1 MPRPSWSGH
10 LRLSLVSCPIYL
22 APATSESERIR
33 LNQINQA
40 TGNRISLR
48 TVDSQTGKEVDR
60 SQIVKGYQYEKGQ
73 YVILD
78 KQDLDQIQIESTKI
92 LDLTRFVDRASV
104 NPLYLDAP
112 YYIYPEGKTGIE
124 AFRVIAQALIN
135 RKKAAIGR
143 VVLSSREHPVMVE
156 PFGDGLLM
164 SILRTADEVREAEY
178 DLPDDKLDT
187 EMVQLA
193 ETILDRL
200 AGEWDPAGFHDR
212 YQDALRELVEAKV
225 KGLPAAAPRPVSA
238 PSNVIDLMAA
248 LKKSVAESPPMAASK
263 RNKKPAA
270 RDRRQGNILLP
281 VKGSGGGVR
290 ASTAKAEAQR
300 ASSRRKKA

>member
-33 LNQINQA
+33 LNQINPA
-40 TGNRISLR
+40 TGNRISLK
-48 TVDSQTGKEVDR
+48 TVDSESGKEVDR

-78 KQDLDQIQIESTKI
+78 KDELDQIQIESNKI
-92 LDLTRFVDRASV
+92 LDLTTFVDRASV

-112 YYIYPEGKTGIE
+112 YYIYPEGKTGVE
-124 AFRVIAQALIN
+124 AFRVIAQALVN
-135 RKKAAIGR
+135 RKKAALGR
-143 VVLSSREHPVMVE
+143 IVLSSREHPVMVE
-156 PFGDGLLM
+156 PFGEGLLM

-178 DLPDDKLDT
+178 DLPDDKLDS

-200 AGEWDPAGFHDR
+200 AGKWDPAGFHDR

-225 KGLPAAAPRPVSA
+225 KGLPAAAPRPVAA
-238 PSNVIDLMAA
+238 PSNVVDLMAA
-248 LKKSVAESPPMAASK
+248 LKRSVAESPAKAPGK
-263 RNKKPAA
+263 REKKPAA

-281 VKGSGGGVR
+281 VKGSGNAAR
-290 ASTAKAEAQR
+290 AAGDKPDAQR
-300 ASSRRKKA
+300 SARRKKA